1 MVHFNVRSLT
11 NKFDDL
17 IHYLNSFSF
26 SFSLTALT
34 ETWLNE
40 SHINDE
46 TQIPGYR
53 NIIVNRKHKK
63 GGGVSLYIK
72 DDFEYKIRNDSFI
85 RNCSED
91 IGNIFIEIHVTTNQ
105 GKNHCKMKRANLAPK
120 MGPKRVS
127 REDRKSVV

>member
-17 IHYLNSFSF
+17 IHYLNSLSF

-46 TQIPGYR
+46 IQIPGYR

-72 DDFEYKIRNDSFI
+72 DDFDYKIRNDSFI

-91 IGNIFIEIHVTTNQ
+91 TGNIFIEIHVTTNQ
-105 GKNHCKMKRANLAPK
+105 GKNIIVGVIYRPPANKLE
-120 MGPKRVS
+120 VF
-127 REDRKSVV
+127 VII

>member
-105 GKNHCKMKRANLAPK
+105 GKNIIVGVIYRPPSK
-120 MGPKRVS
+120 
-127 REDRKSVV
+127 

>member
-1 MVHFNVRSLT
+1 MHALITIIIFIIVINSINIINSNITLVLFLLLLFINHILMVHFNVRSLT

-17 IHYLNSFSF
+17 INYLNSLSF

-40 SHINDE
+40 SHISDE

-63 GGGVSLYIK
+63 GGGVSLG
-72 DDFEYKIRNDSFI
+72 
-85 RNCSED
+85 C
-91 IGNIFIEIHVTTNQ
+91 V
-105 GKNHCKMKRANLAPK
+105 
-120 MGPKRVS
+120 
-127 REDRKSVV
+127 

>member
-17 IHYLNSFSF
+17 IHYLNSLSF

-63 GGGVSLYIK
+63 GGGLA
-72 DDFEYKIRNDSFI
+72 FI
-85 RNCSED
+85 
-91 IGNIFIEIHVTTNQ
+91 
-105 GKNHCKMKRANLAPK
+105 
-120 MGPKRVS
+120 
-127 REDRKSVV
+127 